1 VHGLPAD
8 DRVTP
13 LADPVAE
20 ARRLIGLAAERGLV
34 LRALGGVAV
43 CLQAPGGQPRLPRR
57 VKDIDLAAA
66 KGSHKTTIKV
76 VIEAGYVADEMFN
89 ALRGSRRL
97 LFGDPANRRHLD
109 VFVGE
114 FAMCHDIPLTA
125 RLDSQALTVPAE
137 ELLLTKLQI
146 VELTE
151 NDQSDIYN
159 ILFHSAQSA
168 RLGHSAQSA
177 RLGHDA
183 QSARL
188 GHDAQSARLGHD
200 AISAEF
206 IAALCAADWGLWRTC
221 HMNIERSLANLDKS
235 DLEPDERALV
245 ATSLTSLRDGIEAE
259 PKPLKWR
266 MRNQVGDRVRW
277 YNEPEEEAAG
287 T

>member
-43 CLQAPGGQPRLPRR
+43 CLQAPDGKPRLPRR

-66 KGSHKTTIKV
+66 KGAHKATIKV
-76 VIEAGYVADEMFN
+76 VLEAGYVADEMFN

-97 LFGDPANRRHLD
+97 LFGDPVNGRHLD

-114 FAMCHDIPLTA
+114 FAMCHNIPLTA
-125 RLDSQALTVPAE
+125 RLDSRALTVPGE

-146 VELTE
+146 VALTE

-159 ILFHSAQSA
+159 ILFHAN
-168 RLGHSAQSA
+168 G
-177 RLGHDA
+177 
-183 QSARL
+183 
-188 GHDAQSARLGHD
+188 
-200 AISAEF
+200 ISAAF

-221 HMNIERSLANLDKS
+221 QLNIERS
-235 DLEPDERALV
+235 R
-245 ATSLTSLRDGIEAE
+245 TSTSPHSSQTNARSSPPA
-259 PKPLKWR
+259 
-266 MRNQVGDRVRW
+266 
-277 YNEPEEEAAG
+277 
-287 T
+287 

>member
-1 VHGLPAD
+1 M
-8 DRVTP
+8 RP

-20 ARRLIGLAAERGLV
+20 ARRLIGLAAQRGLV

-43 CLQAPGGQPRLPRR
+43 CLQAPDGQPRLPRR

-66 KGSHKTTIKV
+66 KGTHRATIKV
-76 VIEAGYVADEMFN
+76 VLDAGYVADEMFN

-97 LFGDPANRRHLD
+97 LFGDPANGRHLD

-125 RLDSQALTVPAE
+125 RLDSDPLTVPGE

-146 VELTE
+146 VKLTD

-159 ILFHSAQSA
+159 LLFHNKV
-168 RLGHSAQSA
+168 
-177 RLGHDA
+177 DA
-183 QSARL
+183 P
-188 GHDAQSARLGHD
+188 
-200 AISAEF
+200 F

-221 HMNIERSLANLDKS
+221 QLNIERSLANLDS
-235 DLEPDERALV
+235 SALEPGERALV
-245 ATSLTSLRDGIEAE
+245 AAGLTSLRDRIEGE

-277 YNEPEEEAAG
+277 YNEPEEEAG

>member
-1 VHGLPAD
+1 
-8 DRVTP
+8 VTP

-20 ARRLIGLAAERGLV
+20 ARRLIGLGAERSLV

-43 CLQAPGGQPRLPRR
+43 CLQAPDGQPRLPRR
-57 VKDIDLAAA
+57 VKDIDLAAV
-66 KGSHKTTIKV
+66 KGTHKATIKV
-76 VIEAGYVADEMFN
+76 VLEAGYIGDEMFN

-97 LFGDPANRRHLD
+97 LFGDPVNGRHLD

-125 RLDSQALTVPAE
+125 RLDSQPLTVPVE

-159 ILFHSAQSA
+159 ILFHRNS
-168 RLGHSAQSA
+168 
-177 RLGHDA
+177 
-183 QSARL
+183 
-188 GHDAQSARLGHD
+188 
-200 AISAEF
+200 ISAAF
-206 IAALCAADWGLWRTC
+206 IAGLCAADWGLWRTC
-221 HMNIERSLANLDKS
+221 QMNIERSLANLDKS
-235 DLEPDERALV
+235 ALEPDERALV
-245 ATSLTSLRDGIEAE
+245 ATSLTNLRDRIEAE

-266 MRNQVGDRVRW
+266 MRNQVGDKVRW

>member
-1 VHGLPAD
+1 MHGLPAD
-8 DRVTP
+8 DRVTL

-20 ARRLIGLAAERGLV
+20 ARRLVELAAERGLV

-66 KGSHKTTIKV
+66 KGTHKAAIKV
-76 VIEAGYVADEMFN
+76 LLEAGYVADEMFN

-97 LFGDPANRRHLD
+97 LFGDPVNGRHLD

-114 FAMCHDIPLTA
+114 FAMCHEIPLTS
-125 RLDSQALTVPAE
+125 RLDAEKLTVPVE

-151 NDQSDIYN
+151 NDQNDIYN
-159 ILFHSAQSA
+159 VMFHAN
-168 RLGHSAQSA
+168 G
-177 RLGHDA
+177 
-183 QSARL
+183 
-188 GHDAQSARLGHD
+188 
-200 AISAEF
+200 ISAGF
-206 IAALCAADWGLWRTC
+206 IAALCAGDWGLWRTC
-221 HMNIERSLANLDKS
+221 QLNIERSLAGLPKSELD
-235 DLEPDERALV
+235 PDERALV
-245 ATSLTSLRDGIEAE
+245 ATGLTSLRDRIETE

-277 YNEPEEEAAG
+277 YNEPEEEAG
-287 T
+287 ST